1 MRSQTGLRSATFV
14 LRPVPSVTST
24 RATQQGIL
32 PLVKTLA
39 KRVLVQTVGWI
50 FILVGIAGLF
60 LPILQGVLFLLIGLM
75 ILSTEYV
82 WAHHLLRK
90 IRERF
95 PKLSDKVNVAGQK
108 ASEWLRRMAGYTEV
122 D

>member
-1 MRSQTGLRSATFV
+1 
-14 LRPVPSVTST
+14 
-24 RATQQGIL
+24 
-32 PLVKTLA
+32 VKTIA
-39 KRVLVQTVGWI
+39 KRVLVQMVGWA

-60 LPILQGVLFLLIGLM
+60 LPVLQGVLFLLIGLM

-95 PKLSDKVNVAGQK
+95 PRLSDKVDQAAQK
-108 ASEWLRRMAGYTEV
+108 ASEWLRRMAGHREM